1 MVLEVETHHINTTK
15 DMASHLLPLEVLR
28 IMDIQQEDIVL
39 NAERRDKTPKQN
51 FVHHVVNHI
60 TNNCADCT

>member
-1 MVLEVETHHINTTK
+1 MVLEVETYRINTTK
-15 DMASHLLPLEVLR
+15 DMASQLLPLEVLH
-28 IMDIQQEDIVL
+28 IMDIRQEDIVL
-39 NAERRDKTPKQN
+39 NVERRDKTPEQN